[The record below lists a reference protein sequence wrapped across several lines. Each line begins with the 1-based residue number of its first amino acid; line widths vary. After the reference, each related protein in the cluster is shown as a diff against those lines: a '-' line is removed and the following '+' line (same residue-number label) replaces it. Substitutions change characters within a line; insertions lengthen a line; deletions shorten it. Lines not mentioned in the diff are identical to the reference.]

1 MSETTRDAAASPAT
15 SDRMPTWV
23 VVAIAAFFGLFYAYA
38 VWNALAFLISRAT
51 DAFGLNGYGWFVLI
65 LPIVFPAAA
74 FAGAFWLGYL
84 RRWWEFALTLLAG
97 LALVSVF
104 WLNILAYAAV
114 FGASMRPV

>member
-1 MSETTRDAAASPAT
+1 MSELTQDAAASA
-15 SDRMPTWV
+15 SGSRRMPTWA

-38 VWNALAFLISRAT
+38 LWNALAFLISRAT

-65 LPIVFPAAA
+65 LPILFPAAA
-74 FAGAFWLGYL
+74 FAVAFWLGHL
-84 RRWWEFALTLLAG
+84 RRWWEFALTMLAG

-104 WLNILAYAAV
+104 WLNVLAYAAV